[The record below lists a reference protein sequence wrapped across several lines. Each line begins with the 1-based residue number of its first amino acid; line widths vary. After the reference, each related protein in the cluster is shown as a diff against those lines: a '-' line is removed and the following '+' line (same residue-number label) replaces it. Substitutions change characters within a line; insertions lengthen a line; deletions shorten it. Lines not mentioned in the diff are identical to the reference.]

1 MQKALSIFLL
11 LTLSYTALIG
21 QGQTEKWQKKA
32 TQLVEKNNF
41 RKADRYLKKILLQE
55 DYHPDAHFLKAKVH
69 QHFEEYEEAFEHLE
83 SAIALLPNE
92 GSYQI
97 GMGNLKYT
105 LGLKQLKTVES
116 CDCGKYIIPEHNGTL
131 TATDFFKSA
140 LKNYNRSL
148 ELLPNIGE
156 TYFQLGMTHYAL
168 GNTLASC
175 TAIKKAKKLN
185 YKMAEQVNNAN
196 CPNE

>member
-21 QGQTEKWQKKA
+21 QSQTEKWQQKA
-32 TQLVEKNNF
+32 TQLVEKSNF
-41 RKADRYLKKILLQE
+41 RKADRYLRKILLQE

-69 QHFEEYEEAFEHLE
+69 QHFQEYEEAFDHLE

-92 GSYQI
+92 GLYQI

-105 LGLKQLKTVES
+105 IGLKQLKAAES
-116 CDCGKYIIPEHNGTL
+116 CDCGKYIIPENNGTL

-140 LKNYNRSL
+140 LKNYTRSL

-156 TYFQLGMTHYAL
+156 TYFQLGMTYYAL

-175 TAIKKAKKLN
+175 TAIQKAKELN
-185 YKMAEQVNNAN
+185 YELAHKVSNAN
-196 CPNE
+196 CPDK